1 VTTRST
7 IRWTRTAVDDLL
19 SIVDHVTGRDG
30 HAPAA
35 QLALRI
41 ASEVASLT
49 TMPLRCRV
57 VPELAAEGIDG
68 YRELIV
74 GPYRVMFAVRDDEV
88 IIPTVLDGRRDL
100 AELLVAR
107 ALRTRD

>member
-7 IRWTRTAVDDLL
+7 VRWTRTAVGDLL

-30 HAPAA
+30 TTAA
-35 QLALRI
+35 EQLALRI
-41 ASEVASLT
+41 TGEVASLT

-74 GPYRVMFAVRDDEV
+74 GPYRVMFAVRDSGVV
-88 IIPTVLDGRRDL
+88 ILTVLDGRRDL

-107 ALRTRD
+107 ALRSRD